1 MKKTV
6 LLFFALLA
14 LSAGYAQHT
23 VTGTVNDFAGE
34 ALIGVTVF
42 EKGTTNGTTT
52 DVSGNYTITVSSTD
66 AILSFTYVGYK
77 SSEVGVEGS
86 ATLNIILEEGVALG
100 EVLVVGS
107 RSYSRSSTNSPVA
120 VDVIDLDE
128 IPTRSGQVEINQ
140 LLQYVAPSFNASKQ
154 SGSDGADHIDP
165 ATLRGLGPDQTL
177 VLINGKRRH
186 QSSLINVFGTRGRG
200 NTGTDLNAIPISA
213 IERIEV
219 LRDGASAQYGS
230 DAIAG
235 VINIVLKEDVGELNG
250 SVTYGAFST
259 NAAGDFPEGTAN
271 AGGTNR
277 LYDEDASFDG
287 GTMKIAANYGIALN
301 DKGGFANI
309 TTELLSKDR
318 TLRPGASFRQG
329 FGEAAMDGFN
339 FMLNSSLPLGDDTEV
354 YGFGG
359 RNFRNTDAYAFSR
372 ENPTPRNVVSIYP
385 DGFTPRI
392 TSNITDV
399 SASAGI
405 RHLMDNGWNVDFN
418 NTYGKNYFHYYIRN
432 TLNASLEDASP
443 TDFDAGG
450 HSLSQ
455 NVTSLDFSKYY
466 KNALDGT
473 NLAFGLEYRTENFQI
488 FAGEEGSYATY
499 DVNGLPIFSP
509 LQTIPVDTIT
519 GEERPGGSQ
528 GFPGYSPANEVNR
541 NRSNVGAYLDGE
553 FNITE
558 DFLVAAAV
566 RFEDYSDFGNTFNY
580 KLAARYNIIDG
591 LGVRASVSSGFRAPS
606 LAQVYYNLRFT
617 NFVAGVAQEVL
628 LSPNNSPVTR
638 GFGIDPLREETA
650 QNLSV
655 GLTYSSNN
663 FTATIDAYQI
673 NIQDRIVL
681 TDYFDASS
689 LGLNVVAAQF
699 FANGIDTKTNGV
711 DIVLNW
717 KKYFGDNRLNIGLT
731 GNLNDLEIL
740 EIKSGDLDPDIF
752 FGPREQY
759 YLQASAPDYKFGLNA
774 GYTMKKWNIAI
785 AATQFAEVTILGYE
799 VYESDDDFGG
809 FEGAAL
815 EASKDVYEAATV
827 IDASIGY
834 DICKTMTL
842 TVGGNNLTNVYPTQQ
857 DADWTDGGGYWDSVQ
872 MGFSGMYLF
881 GRLDVKF

>member
-1 MKKTV
+1 LRFTEILPTSIWRSFSAHVYLKPNQMKKTI

-14 LSAGYAQHT
+14 LRVGFAQHT
-23 VTGTVNDFAGE
+23 VSGTVNDFAGE

-52 DVSGNYTITVSSTD
+52 DVDGNYSLTVSSTD

-77 SSEVGVEGS
+77 STEVGVEGS
-86 ATLNIILEEGVALG
+86 ATLNIIMEEGVSLDA
-100 EVLVVGS
+100 VLVVGS

-250 SVTYGAFST
+250 SVTYGAYST
-259 NAAGDFPEGTAN
+259 NAAGEFADGTAN

-287 GTMKIAANYGIALN
+287 ATMKIGANYGVALN

-309 TTELLSKDR
+309 STELLSKDR

-329 FGEAAMDGFN
+329 FGEAALDGFN
-339 FMLNSSLPLGDDTEV
+339 FMINSGLPLGDDTEV

-359 RNFRNTDAYAFSR
+359 RNFRNTDAYAFTR

-392 TSNITDV
+392 TSTISDA
-399 SASAGI
+399 SASVGI
-405 RHLMDNGWNVDFN
+405 RHAMDNGWNVDFN

-432 TLNASLEDASP
+432 TLNASLENASP

-450 HSLSQ
+450 HSLAQ
-455 NVTSLDFSKYY
+455 NVTGLDFSKFY
-466 KNALDGT
+466 KDVLAGT

-528 GFPGYSPANEVNR
+528 GFPGYSPANEVDR
-541 NRSNVGAYLDGE
+541 SRSNVGAYLDGE
-553 FNITE
+553 FNITD
-558 DFLVAAAV
+558 DFLVAAAI
-566 RFEDYSDFGNTFNY
+566 RYEDYSDFGNTFNY
-580 KLAARYNIIDG
+580 KLAARYNIMEG

-617 NFVAGVAQEVL
+617 NFVAGEAQEVL

-638 GFGIDPLREETA
+638 AFGIDPLKEETA

-655 GLTYSSNN
+655 GVTYSNES

-689 LGLNVVAAQF
+689 LGINVVAAQF
-699 FANGIDTKTNGV
+699 FANGIDTKTQGV

-731 GNLNDLEIL
+731 GNINDLEIL
-740 EIKSGDLDPDIF
+740 AINSGDLDPDVF
-752 FGPREQY
+752 FR
-759 YLQASAPDYKFGLNA
+759 SA
-774 GYTMKKWNIAI
+774 
-785 AATQFAEVTILGYE
+785 
-799 VYESDDDFGG
+799 
-809 FEGAAL
+809 
-815 EASKDVYEAATV
+815 
-827 IDASIGY
+827 
-834 DICKTMTL
+834 
-842 TVGGNNLTNVYPTQQ
+842 
-857 DADWTDGGGYWDSVQ
+857 
-872 MGFSGMYLF
+872 
-881 GRLDVKF
+881 